1 MFWSGHGKGGNTLVK
16 TVGCGVVALLFEEG
30 LDPLLTIVDVHG
42 PPVPV
47 PVRVIVAFWLGKG
60 NGGKTLVTTIG
71 PGLVVVVLAGMD
83 LLVRDD
89 GV

>member
-1 MFWSGHGKGGNTLVK
+1 MN

-30 LDPLLTIVDVHG
+30 LDPLLNIVDVHE

-60 NGGKTLVTTIG
+60 GVGKTLVTTIG
-71 PGLVVVVLAGMD
+71 PGLVVVVLAEVV